1 MLLFSRPRLCLLL
14 SVFCL
19 LVNTAQAKSFPGNG
33 LLARLNALAA
43 RASLNLIVNAPDRS
57 LGDFKPSESQSDIEQ
72 LLAIADAASC
82 TADCTGSVWLITARE
97 RHTFQNSSGW
107 QFFYPSDGPIESLMT
122 RKKDSHATD
131 TITFM
136 VPSVNACIISGD
148 SRRTAAAA
156 ERLQSLEKPAIP
168 AELQLDITGD
178 NSAQTASLSLQVLT
192 NTSFSFELTT
202 PGFEPIVAT
211 ASLACDTSG
220 SFSLTIDNAEA
231 KASDADKSLNS
242 QLQQVSQQP
251 GPLLINNNGNAVTI
265 NWNARLLRPFT
276 EKTDKNSK
284 NAIAGRAGLKTTSPQ
299 PDPATMMNT
308 LLLNEPVAE
317 ILGRIAASESCN
329 LVVDKAISGNL
340 SVFFFG
346 PDLYFEEQLNRIARS
361 VGGGIRK
368 IGNTWMV
375 APENRFVDA
384 FDFGYNITKRLQY
397 SDAEATAAILKAG
410 LAAFNAPANC
420 RVASDRVINAIILAG
435 SADITD
441 GLMRL
446 LAELDHPPVLF
457 DSRLSLQSDM
467 GDFSEI
473 FGINTGRI
481 SGRQIA
487 LKDATAEIEL
497 LPVRLRH
504 MAEPG
509 LKIRT
514 SIRLESGLKLKLAFW
529 SALSE
534 SDSRPV
540 IAFNGSS
547 TVSLFIS
554 GSKSDSQ
561 FADHRYLSHEA
572 EDESGGETDDAF
584 ESSF

>member
-107 QFFYPSDGPIESLMT
+107 KFFYPSDGPIESLMA

-148 SRRTAAAA
+148 SRRAAAAA
-156 ERLQSLEKPAIP
+156 ECLQSLEKPAIP
-168 AELQLDITGD
+168 AELQFDITGD

-211 ASLACDTSG
+211 VSLACDTSG
-220 SFSLTIDNAEA
+220 SFSLAIDNAEA
-231 KASDADKSLNS
+231 NPSDADKSLNS

-265 NWNARLLRPFT
+265 NWNARLLKPFT
-276 EKTDKNSK
+276 EKTDKNSE
-284 NAIAGRAGLKTTSPQ
+284 NAIAGRAGLKTTSSQ
-299 PDPATMMNT
+299 PNSATLMNMA
-308 LLLNEPVAE
+308 LLNEPVAE
-317 ILGRIAASESCN
+317 ILGKIAASESCN

-340 SVFFFG
+340 SVFFCG

-397 SDAEATAAILKAG
+397 SGSEATAAILKAC
-410 LAAFNAPANC
+410 LVDLKAPASC
-420 RVASDRVINAIILAG
+420 RVAADKAINAIILAG
-435 SADITD
+435 SPDIID
-441 GLMRL
+441 SLGKL
-446 LAELDHPPVLF
+446 LFELDRPPVLF
-457 DSRLSLQSDM
+457 DSLLSLRSDA
-467 GDFSEI
+467 GDYSET
-473 FGINTGRI
+473 FGLNTGRL
-481 SGRQIA
+481 SSRQIE
-487 LKDATAEIEL
+487 LKDATAEIEF
-497 LPVRLRH
+497 LPVRLPH
-504 MAEPG
+504 LNGPG
-509 LKIRT
+509 LKTQT
-514 SIRLESGLKLKLAFW
+514 SLKLKSGLELKLVFW
-529 SALSE
+529 SELPE
-534 SDSRPV
+534 SDSRPLLS
-540 IAFNGSS
+540 FKSS
-547 TVSLFIS
+547 SSASLFLS
-554 GSKSDSQ
+554 GSRSDLQ
-561 FADHRYLSHEA
+561 FEDHRYFPHES
-572 EDESGGETDDAF
+572 EDCKDNETDDAF
-584 ESSF
+584 ESAF